1 MTKEELIEVIA
12 DHNKEKVDEFIDQN
26 EEINDLEDIVI
37 ENLDLMDLMANGSE
51 RLEELDKTLR
61 EVYTETVM
69 KIQDEAYKKGLE
81 DGLMLKKILD

>member
-1 MTKEELIEVIA
+1 
-12 DHNKEKVDEFIDQN
+12 
-26 EEINDLEDIVI
+26 
-37 ENLDLMDLMANGSE
+37 MANGSE

-81 DGLMLKKILD
+81 DGLALKKILN